1 MARRDPAKEY
11 GGAREEKKLR
21 HPKWFF
27 PPREQ
32 TISKNN
38 ISTQQK
44 NNVT

>member
-27 PPREQ
+27 PPSRTNDFKKQ
-32 TISKNN
+32 YLNTAK
-38 ISTQQK
+38 K
-44 NNVT
+44 